1 MHFKIGDVVNHRYG
15 HVAGPLAD
23 LQPAHFTGHVVTQQD
38 SIRTV
43 AEPTGPATR
52 AWGPHRGA
60 RLCVHGG
67 QGEREM
73 LEMRRAA
80 VLQPGSIPA
89 ATRRQDWGGWS

>member
-1 MHFKIGDVVNHRYG
+1 MIGDVVINRNG
-15 HVAGPLAD
+15 HTAGSVSD
-23 LQPAHFTGHVVTQQD
+23 LQQARFTGHVVTQRD

-43 AEPTGPATR
+43 TEPTGPATR
-52 AWGPHRGA
+52 VWGPHGGA